1 MAENSTDRMLRLLW
15 RHQLGEESGARGPRK
30 KWTLDEVVDTAIAEA
45 DGAGLEGLAD
55 LSGLSIRRLAEKLGT
70 SAATLYTYIPGRD
83 ELLGLMV
90 DQVMGRVDLPT
101 FEDAAD
107 SVGDAETSDGW
118 RDRLRTVSQVTWDEI
133 HDHPWLIGAQSHRPM
148 IGPNISA
155 RYEWQLTA
163 LEGCG
168 LDDIAIDHTISLVT
182 AHATASAQADLDAE
196 RLAQTSGIS
205 DAQWWEVNG
214 PVLAEVMPEGSYP
227 ISGRVGS
234 AVGEKY
240 QAITDQK
247 AVYAFG
253 LATILDGVERRRDST
268 PS

>member
-30 KWTLDEVVDTAIAEA
+30 KWTLDEVVDTAITEA
-45 DGAGLEGLAD
+45 DGAGLDGLAD

-118 RDRLRTVSQVTWDEI
+118 RDRDRKSVV
-133 HDHPWLIGAQSHRPM
+133 
-148 IGPNISA
+148 
-155 RYEWQLTA
+155 
-163 LEGCG
+163 
-168 LDDIAIDHTISLVT
+168 
-182 AHATASAQADLDAE
+182 
-196 RLAQTSGIS
+196 
-205 DAQWWEVNG
+205 
-214 PVLAEVMPEGSYP
+214 
-227 ISGRVGS
+227 
-234 AVGEKY
+234 
-240 QAITDQK
+240 
-247 AVYAFG
+247 
-253 LATILDGVERRRDST
+253 
-268 PS
+268 

>member
-30 KWTLDEVVDTAIAEA
+30 KWTLDEVLDAAIAEA
-45 DGAGLEGLAD
+45 DEVGADALDG

-70 SAATLYTYIPGRD
+70 SAPTLYTYIPGRN
-83 ELLGLMV
+83 ELLGLMS
-90 DQVMGRVDLPT
+90 DQVIGRVELPA
-101 FEDAAD
+101 FRGAD
-107 SVGDAETSDGW
+107 TAGTDW

-133 HDHPWLIGAQSHRPM
+133 HQHPWLISAQSHRPM
-148 IGPNISA
+148 IGPNISV
-155 RYEWQLTA
+155 RYEWQLSA

-168 LDDIAIDHTISLVT
+168 LDDIAMDHTISLVT
-182 AHATASAQADLDAE
+182 AHATASARADIDAE
-196 RLAQTSGIS
+196 RLAQNSRIS
-205 DAQWWEVNG
+205 DAQWWEVNA
-214 PVLAEVMPEGSYP
+214 PVLYEVMPEGTFP

-234 AVGEKY
+234 AVGQEY

-253 LATILDGVERRRDST
+253 LETILDGVEQRRNRARHR
-268 PS
+268 